1 MNDDTRREIEF
12 MVRFVLR
19 RHIDRDIVLI
29 IADVAR
35 DFGHDETVLLH
46 AHDYVRRLRLSTN
59 PQETS

>member
-12 MVRFVLR
+12 MVRCVLR
-19 RHIDRDIVLI
+19 RDIDRDIVLI

-46 AHDYVRRLRLSTN
+46 AHDYVRKLRT
-59 PQETS
+59 T